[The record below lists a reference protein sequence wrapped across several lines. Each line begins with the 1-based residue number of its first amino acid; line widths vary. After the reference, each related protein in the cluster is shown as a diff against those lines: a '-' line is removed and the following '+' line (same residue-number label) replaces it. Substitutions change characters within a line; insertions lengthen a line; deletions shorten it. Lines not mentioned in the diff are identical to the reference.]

1 MEKWESFPSGLGYL
15 DQSIS
20 LSEYTPERQR
30 QPSFDTH
37 IKSQRE
43 TPAINMSK
51 APDAN
56 ISTSDSLEYWNSIDA
71 TVNGMLGG
79 YPQISRIISRID
91 LKGSANFLAKLRR
104 QHPSS
109 TGDGTLHRGVDCGAG
124 IGRIMAWLLS
134 TVCDIIDIV
143 EPINKFAQEA
153 KAAEIVGKGTL
164 GEIYVTGLENW
175 KPEQRYDLIW
185 NQWCMGHL
193 TDQQLVAYLVR
204 CKDALTVDG
213 WIIVKENMSTNPEGE
228 DVFDKTDSSVTRTHQ
243 KFQQL
248 FKEADIRLVKTEIQ
262 KGFPKGLYP
271 VRLYALKS
279 QDLSS
284 IKQTEIGAWR
294 DSKLS

>member
-1 MEKWESFPSGLGYL
+1 
-15 DQSIS
+15 
-20 LSEYTPERQR
+20 
-30 QPSFDTH
+30 
-37 IKSQRE
+37 
-43 TPAINMSK
+43 
-51 APDAN
+51 
-56 ISTSDSLEYWNSIDA
+56 
-71 TVNGMLGG
+71 
-79 YPQISRIISRID
+79 
-91 LKGSANFLAKLRR
+91 
-104 QHPSS
+104 
-109 TGDGTLHRGVDCGAG
+109 
-124 IGRIMAWLLS
+124 MAWLLS